1 MYYSDSYILKMIFII
16 TGQCFYIIFKKILYY
31 ISGDPE
37 LFYKFFF
44 YMTYLVNWKIYLGF
58 IEIKLK

>member
-37 LFYKFFF
+37 LFYKFYF
-44 YMTYLVNWKIYLGF
+44 T
-58 IEIKLK
+58 